1 MHLTRVK
8 ISDFRNIGVIEF
20 EPHES
25 VNLIG
30 GRNGSGK
37 TSILE
42 AIFYACTAKSFRG
55 ASDDLLLRNGAE
67 IARIEVAG
75 KVNAAETEVE
85 LAWGKGQKRQI
96 KVDGVKLTR
105 VADLFDY
112 FHAVSYVPE
121 DTELVYGP
129 PSTRRHLLDLYIS
142 QADKRYLGD
151 LIQYNKI
158 LAQRNALLKDFEIGE
173 DEDSQLDLLEVWDLQ
188 LAEVGARI
196 NARRLRMVT
205 ETRENLA
212 LFYRSIEG
220 GTSELT
226 WQLDTS
232 IKEEAGSAEA
242 FAARLKEVRKRD
254 LYFGSTSAGP
264 HRDDLLIVL
273 NSNPTR
279 GYASQGEAKSA
290 ALAIKFAIYNYLSDA
305 LDDTPI
311 LLLDELA
318 SDLDANRLAA
328 LMQTLPQ
335 LGQVFL
341 TSARPE
347 DLRETASIQA
357 EINVAGGML
366 IT

>member
-1 MHLTRVK
+1 MHLTRVR
-8 ISDFRNIGVIEF
+8 ITDFRNIEELEF
-20 EPHES
+20 APHQS
-25 VNLIG
+25 INLIG
-30 GRNGSGK
+30 GPNGSGK

-55 ASDDLLLRNGAE
+55 SSDEILLRNGAE
-67 IARIEVAG
+67 IARIEVYG
-75 KVNAAETEVE
+75 NVNGAETEVA

-112 FHAVSYVPE
+112 FHAVSYVSE
-121 DTELVYGP
+121 DTELIYGP
-129 PSTRRHLLDLYIS
+129 PSARRHLLDLYIS
-142 QADKRYLGD
+142 QADRRYLSD
-151 LIQYNKI
+151 LIQYNKV

-173 DEDSQLDLLEVWDLQ
+173 DEDSQLDMLEVWEMQ

-196 NARRLRMVT
+196 NARRLKMITAARDK
-205 ETRENLA
+205 L
-212 LFYRSIEG
+212 LHFYRSIAG
-220 GTSELT
+220 GDGALQ
-226 WQLDTS
+226 WQLDST
-232 IKEEAGSAEA
+232 IKEQPDSAEA
-242 FAARLKEVRKRD
+242 FTARLREVRKRD
-254 LYFGSTSAGP
+254 LYFGSTSVGP
-264 HRDDLLIVL
+264 HRDDVTVML
-273 NSNPTR
+273 NGHPTR

-290 ALAIKFAIYNYLSDA
+290 ALAIKFAIYDYLSEL
-305 LDDTPI
+305 LDETPI

-347 DLRETASIQA
+347 ELRVTASIQG
-357 EINVAGGML
+357 EIKIAAGKA
-366 IT
+366 IR